1 MEKKYFEISW
11 NSLWRVLVFVISL
24 FLIYL
29 IKDILILLFLAV
41 VIAAVCQ
48 PFVDYLHKKKIPRFL
63 GSSFIFIL
71 ILAILGIFLWLVIP
85 LIISQFGDFI
95 ANFDEIIAKI
105 GSNNVFGQFIQQLIP
120 NFKSAFELL
129 VKNAVTIS
137 NFAFSIFGGIFTVL
151 TCLVLAFYLT
161 LEEREAEKFFR
172 AILPDKY
179 ENRIISIF
187 DNSNRRIGHWF
198 QGRVLISLILFL
210 LCWLGLYF
218 LGVKYSATLGLLN
231 GVLDIIPFVGP
242 VLAGLIAFFVA
253 LTGSWTLVIWT
264 TLFLFIVHYLNNILF
279 TPLIIGKT
287 TGLNSLVVLIAL
299 LVGAQIAGFIGF
311 ILAIPAAIII
321 QEIFRAWENSTSQ
334 QP

>member
-1 MEKKYFEISW
+1 MEKKYLEISW
-11 NSLWRVLVFVISL
+11 NSLGRILIFIILL
-24 FLIYL
+24 FLIFL

-48 PFVDYLHKKKIPRFL
+48 PFVDYLQKKKIPRFL

-71 ILAILGIFLWLVIP
+71 ILAILGIFLWLVAP
-85 LIISQFGDFI
+85 LVISQFGDFI

-105 GSNNVFGQFIQQLIP
+105 GSNNVFGEFIQQLIP
-120 NFKSAFELL
+120 NLKSAFELL
-129 VKNAVTIS
+129 TKNAATIS

-187 DNSNRRIGHWF
+187 DNSTRRIGRWF
-198 QGRVLISLILFL
+198 QGRILVSLILTL
-210 LCWLGLYF
+210 ICWLGLYF

-231 GVLDIIPFVGP
+231 GVLDIIPFIGP
-242 VLAGLIAFFVA
+242 VFAGLIAAFVA
-253 LTGSWTLVIWT
+253 LTDSWLLVFWT
-264 TLFLFIVHYLNNILF
+264 ILFLFIIHYLNNILF
-279 TPLIIGKT
+279 MPLIMEKT

-299 LVGAQIAGFIGF
+299 LIGTQIAGFVGF
-311 ILAIPAAIII
+311 ILAIPAAIIT
-321 QEIFRAWENSTSQ
+321 QEIFKAWENSTSQ
-334 QP
+334 QL

>member
-1 MEKKYFEISW
+1 MEKRYFEITWS
-11 NSLWRVLVFVISL
+11 SLGRILIFIILL

-71 ILAILGIFLWLVIP
+71 LLAILSIFLWLVVP

-105 GSNNVFGQFIQQLIP
+105 GSNNVFGEFVQQLIP
-120 NFKSAFELL
+120 NLKSAFELL
-129 VKNAVTIS
+129 TKNAAAIS
-137 NFAFSIFGGIFTVL
+137 NFVFSIFGGIFTAL

-161 LEEREAEKFFR
+161 LEDRAAEKFFR
-172 AILPDKY
+172 TILPNKY
-179 ENRIISIF
+179 EDRIISIF

-198 QGRVLISLILFL
+198 QGRVLISLILAL
-210 LCWLGLYF
+210 LSWLGLYF
-218 LGVKYSATLGLLN
+218 MGVKYSGTLGLLT
-231 GVLDIIPFVGP
+231 GVLDIIPIIGP
-242 VLAGLIAFFVA
+242 VFAGLIAVFVA
-253 LTGSWTLVIWT
+253 LADSWLLVFWT
-264 TLFLFIVHYLNNILF
+264 ILFLFIVNYLNNILF
-279 TPLIIGKT
+279 VPLIMGKT

-299 LVGAQIAGFIGF
+299 LIGVQIAGFIGF
-311 ILAIPAAIII
+311 VLAIPVAIII
-321 QEIFRAWENSTSQ
+321 QEIFKAWKNSTSP